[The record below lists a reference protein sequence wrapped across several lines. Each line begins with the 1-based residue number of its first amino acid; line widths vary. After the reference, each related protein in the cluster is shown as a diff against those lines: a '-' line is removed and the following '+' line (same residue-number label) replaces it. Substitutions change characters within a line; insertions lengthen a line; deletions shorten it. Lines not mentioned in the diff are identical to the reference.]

1 MSCIDQLTSRSI
13 ASGLPYP
20 VPWHQIPH
28 NIYLTLYLAY
38 KITWMPAVASKIAY
52 LKAHGISKPLNF
64 FNAYQKDNLFITQSA
79 PSLDFPLSIV
89 PANVAAVGPIYLSTA
104 PAEEQDAA
112 LAQWLKG
119 KPTVLINLGSHF
131 NYDLPLATAMTGAIR
146 RLFDETDV
154 QVLWKFNKRPLKSNG
169 TLYDD
174 AFLAPLKPELSSG
187 RLRLSKWIPIDPAT
201 MLETGHIV
209 LTVHHGGANCMHEAF
224 GTGVPSVVLP
234 IWVDCY
240 DHAQRAEMLGVGVW
254 GNRKGVLD
262 WTSEELSE
270 SMLRVVKGESGEG
283 YRERAKA
290 LSKPFEMEKGVVKAA
305 RLLAKVARGERG
317 W

>member
-1 MSCIDQLTSRSI
+1 
-13 ASGLPYP
+13 
-20 VPWHQIPH
+20 
-28 NIYLTLYLAY
+28 
-38 KITWMPAVASKIAY
+38 MPAVATKIQY
-52 LKAHGISKPLNF
+52 LKDHGISKPLNF

-79 PSLDFPLSIV
+79 PSLDFPLSVI

-104 PAEEQDAA
+104 PAEEQDPE
-112 LAQWLKG
+112 LATWLAKR
-119 KPTVLINLGSHF
+119 PTVLINLGSHF
-131 NYDLPLATAMTGAIR
+131 NYDEPLATAVVGAIR
-146 RLFDETDV
+146 RLFDETNV
-154 QVLWKFNKRPLKSNG
+154 QVLWKFNKRPLKING

-174 AFLAPLKPELSSG
+174 AFLHPVSPEVSSG
-187 RLRLSKWIPIDPAT
+187 RLRLSRWIPIDPAT

-254 GNRKGVLD
+254 GNRKGVLE
-262 WTSEELSE
+262 WTSEELGE

-283 YRERAKA
+283 YRRRARELKEG
-290 LSKPFEMEKGVVKAA
+290 LGEEKGVIKAA
-305 RLLAKVARGERG
+305 RLLGKVAKGERG